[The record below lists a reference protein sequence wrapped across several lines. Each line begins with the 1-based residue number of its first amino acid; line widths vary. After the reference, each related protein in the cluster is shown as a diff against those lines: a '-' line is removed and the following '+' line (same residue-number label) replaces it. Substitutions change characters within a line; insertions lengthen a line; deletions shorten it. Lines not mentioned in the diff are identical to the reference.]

1 MAHKIIFFQIL
12 KNLFIE
18 NKIFVYLVIILGIFS
33 IGAFNYSFV
42 LLKSVDLGVEQNFVP
57 IIYSIIY
64 IIHTAIG
71 ITAGIL
77 SDKKRKSINN
87 WISIVC
93 NICIISIF
101 FRKKVT
107 LFIYY
112 FNSINLWSISRYIWN
127 CPEGTSF

>member
-101 FRKKVT
+101 FRKK
-107 LFIYY
+107 
-112 FNSINLWSISRYIWN
+112 
-127 CPEGTSF
+127 

>member
-1 MAHKIIFFQIL
+1 MKDKFITIDDKKVMAHKIIFFQIL

-64 IIHTAIG
+64 ITHTAIG
-71 ITAGIL
+71 ITTGIL
-77 SDKKRKSINN
+77 SDKKKVLIIGFLLFAISVLLVYFSEKS
-87 WISIVC
+87 
-93 NICIISIF
+93 NIIYI
-101 FRKKVT
+101 
-107 LFIYY
+107 LFQ
-112 FNSINLWSISRYIWN
+112 FH
-127 CPEGTSF
+127 